1 MPRMDA
7 STTADRFSARSPSD
21 GGRPPSAVVFDLG
34 GVLIDWDPRHL
45 YRSLFTAEADMEAF
59 LATVCTPEWNARQD
73 AGRPWAEAVASLV
86 AQFPTERERIVAY
99 HERWPEMLGGPI
111 EGTVAVLGE
120 LRDRRVPVYA
130 LSNWSAE
137 TFPVAQA
144 RYPFLGWFDGLVI
157 SGEERL
163 AKPDPRLFRVLLER
177 HRLAPRSTV
186 YVDDSAPNVTVA
198 AELGMVALQ
207 FTGPAALR
215 ADLARLG
222 LVGEP
227 GAESGAGPVTA
238 RVAAPRTRTREDP
251 AG

>member
-1 MPRMDA
+1 MRRMDA
-7 STTADRFSARSPSD
+7 STTADRLSARNPSD

-45 YRSLFTAEADMEAF
+45 YRSMFAGDEAAMEAF

-73 AGRPWAEAVASLV
+73 AGRPWAEAVVTLV
-86 AQFPTERERIVAY
+86 EEFPAERERIVAF
-99 HERWPEMLGGPI
+99 HERWPEMLGGAI
-111 EGTVAVLGE
+111 EGTVAILVE

-137 TFPVAQA
+137 TFPVARA

-177 HRLAPRSTV
+177 HRLDPRSTV
-186 YVDDSAPNVTVA
+186 YVDDSAANVTVA

-227 GAESGAGPVTA
+227 GAELG
-238 RVAAPRTRTREDP
+238 AAPVVTPRTHTWEDP

>member
-7 STTADRFSARSPSD
+7 STTAVRFSARDPSD
-21 GGRPPSAVVFDLG
+21 GGRLPSAVVFDLG

-45 YRSLFTAEADMEAF
+45 YRSMFSGDEAAMEAF

-73 AGRPWAEAVASLV
+73 AGRPWAEAVATLV
-86 AQFPTERERIVAY
+86 EEFPAERERIVAF
-99 HERWPEMLGGPI
+99 HARWPEMLGGAI
-111 EGTVAVLGE
+111 EGTVAILGE
-120 LRDRRVPVYA
+120 LRDRRVPVYV

-137 TFPVAQA
+137 TFPVARA

-157 SGEERL
+157 SGEECL

-177 HRLAPRSTV
+177 HRLDPRCTV

-227 GAESGAGPVTA
+227 GAAGAGPVAA
-238 RVAAPRTRTREDP
+238 RVAAPQTRTREDP